1 MKNRDSLTA
10 YMMTAPALLFLLVF
24 VIAPLFMA
32 LRYSFFNV
40 SFYQDSSFVGLR
52 NFSIILRTTLFRQ
65 SLINAVKFVVIIVPG
80 MMFLAF
86 LLSNALKTLPP
97 AWANFSKTVLYIPG
111 IVSGIAVALIF
122 NFIFNFNAGIINQT
136 LRALGFNRIA
146 FFNSPVLAVLSVS
159 AVSVWIGLGGN
170 TILMYAALVNI
181 PQEYY
186 DAASIDGAGALNKML
201 FITIP
206 QMKNIFI
213 LICISLTTGT
223 LQMFELPYMMTGG
236 GPASQTLTPMLYL
249 YNNYRDVDK
258 GLGYTIAGALIML
271 VIIASINAVIFRI
284 IRSEKSL
291 EA

>member
-1 MKNRDSLTA
+1 MKDKSSLTA
-10 YMMTAPALLFLLVF
+10 YLMTAPALLFLLVF

-40 SFYQDSSFVGLR
+40 SFYQDSLFVGPR

-65 SLINAVKFVVIIVPG
+65 SLINAAKFVLIIVPG
-80 MMFLAF
+80 MMLLSF
-86 LLSNALKTLPP
+86 LLSHTLKTLPP

-122 NFIFNFNAGIINQT
+122 NFIFHFNAGIINQT

-146 FFNSPVLAVLSVS
+146 FFNSPVLAVFSVS
-159 AVSVWIGLGGN
+159 AVNIWIGLGGN

-181 PQEYY
+181 PKEYY
-186 DAASIDGAGALNKML
+186 DAASIDGAGALNKMF

-213 LICISLTTGT
+213 LVCISLTTGT
-223 LQMFELPYMMTGG
+223 LQMFDLPYMMTGG
-236 GPASQTLTPMLYL
+236 GPANQTLTPMLYL
-249 YNNYRDVDK
+249 YNNYRDIDK

-291 EA
+291 EG

>member
-1 MKNRDSLTA
+1 
-10 YMMTAPALLFLLVF
+10 MTAPALLFLLVF
-24 VIAPLFMA
+24 VIVPLFMA

-40 SFYQDSSFVGLR
+40 SFYQDSLFVGAR

-65 SLINAVKFVVIIVPG
+65 SLFNAAKFVLIIVPG
-80 MMFLAF
+80 MMLLSF
-86 LLSNALKTLPP
+86 LLAGALKTLPG
-97 AWANFSKTVLYIPG
+97 AWTNFSKTVLYIPG

-122 NFIFNFNAGIINQT
+122 NFIFNFNAGIINQA

-146 FFNSPVLAVLSVS
+146 FFNSPVMAVLCVS
-159 AVSVWIGLGGN
+159 AVTIWIGLGGN
-170 TILMYAALVNI
+170 TILMYAALVYI

-186 DAASIDGAGALNKML
+186 DAASIDGAGAVNKML

-206 QMKNIFI
+206 QMKNVFI

-223 LQMFELPYMMTGG
+223 MQMFDLPYMMTGG

-271 VIIASINAVIFRI
+271 AVIASINAVIFRI

-291 EA
+291 EG